1 MNSPEEK
8 LHWLQ
13 LEQRTNGRYDYV
25 RFDLAGPS
33 YVQFVSVA
41 GYFWFSEFKIFVTS
55 SDDAPDYDADEGL
68 CYAAT
73 TTKQTTFSDTYA
85 CETYWL
91 HGEFIYFIPNPSENN
106 LMRLNEIEGR
116 GRVAP
121 TPAPV
126 GDDDDDSV
134 DQLDQGSA
142 GAVVLFVAVGLVVLG
157 GAVFGA
163 VKLGKKTSKGAELDS
178 RKAAANNKDDSF
190 GVVSV
195 GNPAGANAMLREYA
209 FMPHPPP
216 SVSSQRQSAIGT
228 EHVGH
233 VSNVDAKH
241 IQTGLTPTRGRGSE
255 PRPLRVAPAHG
266 AARSE
271 SVQSGSCQNG
281 PGSRSAAAE
290 AGSVARSATRSN
302 LASQREKCDTA
313 STCPSKRPSAASQ
326 W

>member
-1 MNSPEEK
+1 MRLNEIEGRGRVAPTPAPTTASPSASFHPSAAATASPTAPEVLAVARVVGSDGTDEADCADGNFDS
-8 LHWLQ
+8 
-13 LEQRTNGRYDYV
+13 RCTNGRYDYV

-33 YVQFVSVA
+33 YVQFVSIA

-55 SDDAPDYDADEGL
+55 SEDAPDYDSEEAGL

-195 GNPAGANAMLREYA
+195 GNPVGANAML
-209 FMPHPPP
+209 
-216 SVSSQRQSAIGT
+216 
-228 EHVGH
+228 
-233 VSNVDAKH
+233 
-241 IQTGLTPTRGRGSE
+241 
-255 PRPLRVAPAHG
+255 
-266 AARSE
+266 
-271 SVQSGSCQNG
+271 
-281 PGSRSAAAE
+281 
-290 AGSVARSATRSN
+290 
-302 LASQREKCDTA
+302 
-313 STCPSKRPSAASQ
+313 
-326 W
+326 